1 MSKAQQGSTIECFA
15 LRKSIRGKYHVTI
28 TSILLLYL
36 ITLYVRLTYL
46 SFPTCSW
53 LWWLGSQLFKN
64 SIQYQCLQHLF
75 GSEKV
80 SRTLHSLVQRL
91 VTLCEHNPGK
101 TLKLQD
107 VTFLAIFL
115 WGDLFSDYFNILFLY
130 PFYSLTSVTFANNI
144 GFYFSVCGLVF
155 VLFCF
160 AYIFQQ

>member
-15 LRKSIRGKYHVTI
+15 VRKSIRGKYHVTI

-46 SFPTCSW
+46 SFPTCRW
-53 LWWLGSQLFKN
+53 LWWLGSQLLKN

-107 VTFLAIFL
+107 VSKATGCYISLRWLIF
-115 WGDLFSDYFNILFLY
+115 WLFQHSIAV
-130 PFYSLTSVTFANNI
+130 SLLLPNLSH
-144 GFYFSVCGLVF
+144 
-155 VLFCF
+155 FC
-160 AYIFQQ
+160 